1 LTDDGQRSQDQFMS
15 IDTPT
20 WQNIE
25 VTRQAGVTEL
35 RFHTE
40 GGPLVWTATAHRELT
55 DAFAWVTTLPD
66 TKVVVLTGTGDVFC
80 TEIDVTSFAGLGWD
94 HIWWEGRRM
103 LRNLNTI
110 EVPVIGAVNGPVFIH
125 SEIPVMA
132 DIVLA
137 AEHAAFADRAH
148 FALRD
153 TVPGDGVNVVW
164 GELLGP
170 TRAKYW
176 LLTGAA
182 IDAEEGRQIG
192 FVNEVL
198 SANAL
203 HDRAWELAT
212 DLARRE
218 LPVLRYTKAAISIGF
233 RRDFDEHLSHGL
245 GVEGCA
251 HWALGGIR
259 AGHLTTDAASAPR
272 TGRG

>member
-1 LTDDGQRSQDQFMS
+1 MS

-25 VTRQAGVTEL
+25 VTGRSGVTEL

-40 GGPLVWTATAHRELT
+40 GGPLIWSATAHRELT
-55 DAFAWVTTLPD
+55 EAFAWVATRPD
-66 TKVVVLTGTGDVFC
+66 TKVVILTGTGEVFC
-80 TEIDVTSFAGLGWD
+80 TEIDVTSFAGIDWD

-103 LRNLNTI
+103 LRNLHTI
-110 EVPVIGAVNGPVFIH
+110 EIPVIAAVNGPAFIH

-137 AEHAAFADRAH
+137 ADHAEFADRAH

-153 TVPGDGVNVVW
+153 TVPGDGVNIVW

-182 IDAEEGRQIG
+182 IDAEEGHRIG

-198 SANAL
+198 SADAL
-203 HDRAWELAT
+203 HDRAWDLAT

-233 RRDFDEHLSHGL
+233 RRDFDERLSNGL

-251 HWALGGIR
+251 HWVLGGIK
-259 AGHLTTDAASAPR
+259 AGHLATETAKSSRSA
-272 TGRG
+272 